1 MAAAVRAW
9 PKGGM
14 AGSAALHLLALA
26 ALLLWHAGRSSPPPA
41 SDTPPAIAVSLSFA
55 PPQPAQ
61 PEPEAAPPQPAPA
74 VQAEAPAAVSKPVV
88 KPHKPAAVPQRPA
101 LAATQDAP
109 TAVPAPTE
117 ATQAP
122 AVAAPPATT
131 APAPAIMPGAYL
143 SSIERSVKDHLIYPP
158 QALRRHEQGVV
169 RVSMLLAA
177 DGSVMEM
184 KEEAGEASPQL
195 VAAALQ
201 AVRDAAPFPP
211 LPTGLNDM
219 RLVVPVVF
227 SLKG

>member
-1 MAAAVRAW
+1 
-9 PKGGM
+9 
-14 AGSAALHLLALA
+14 
-26 ALLLWHAGRSSPPPA
+26 
-41 SDTPPAIAVSLSFA
+41 
-55 PPQPAQ
+55 
-61 PEPEAAPPQPAPA
+61 
-74 VQAEAPAAVSKPVV
+74 
-88 KPHKPAAVPQRPA
+88 
-101 LAATQDAP
+101 
-109 TAVPAPTE
+109 
-117 ATQAP
+117 
-122 AVAAPPATT
+122 
-131 APAPAIMPGAYL
+131 MPGAYL
-143 SSIERSVKDHLIYPP
+143 SSIERTVKDHLIYPP

>member
-1 MAAAVRAW
+1 MAAAVQTW
-9 PKGGM
+9 PKGGL
-14 AGSAALHLLALA
+14 AGSAALHLLALGA
-26 ALLLWHAGRSSPPPA
+26 VLLWQAGRSSPPPA
-41 SDTPPAIAVSLSFA
+41 SDTPPAITVSLSFA
-55 PPQPAQ
+55 PPQAAQ
-61 PEPEAAPPQPAPA
+61 PEPEATPPQPAPA

-88 KPHKPAAVPQRPA
+88 KPHKPATAPQHPI
-101 LAATQDAP
+101 LAAVQDAP
-109 TAVPAPTE
+109 AAPAPTE
-117 ATQAP
+117 AVQAP
-122 AVAAPPATT
+122 ALAAPPAVT

-143 SSIERSVKDHLIYPP
+143 SSIERTVKDHLIYPP